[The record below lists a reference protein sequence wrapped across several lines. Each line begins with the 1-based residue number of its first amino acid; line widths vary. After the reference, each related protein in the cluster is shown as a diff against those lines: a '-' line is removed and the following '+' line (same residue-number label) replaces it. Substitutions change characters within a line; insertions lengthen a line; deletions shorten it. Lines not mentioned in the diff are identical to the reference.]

1 MKFIETCV
9 KKYVNETNSM
19 VYFTFF
25 KSLSGATRHTKD
37 PCVLLNNFNTKYIVA
52 IYLDE
57 WNLDVSHLNIFLLIF
72 ILVSYIKKIIYKQY
86 LCLCLTVVYNCLHPL
101 HLVFDGWLSHCH
113 SYHISLFLYWQYH
126 GHKNPI

>member
-25 KSLSGATRHTKD
+25 KSLSGATRHIKD

-52 IYLDE
+52 IYLE
-57 WNLDVSHLNIFLLIF
+57 E
-72 ILVSYIKKIIYKQY
+72 
-86 LCLCLTVVYNCLHPL
+86 
-101 HLVFDGWLSHCH
+101 
-113 SYHISLFLYWQYH
+113 
-126 GHKNPI
+126 